1 MAALAVWVTLLAV
14 PTGHPPEPASL
25 LARTSHRR
33 NTTAVPSKARTWP
46 LPPKNSAAHA
56 VAEAN
61 KTHASR
67 AGAAGHSE
75 LSDQLKT
82 HPQGTNLHSQK
93 QKPYPWPFG
102 ALGEWREYH
111 LVNGAN
117 GRPTPEHPRVPTG
130 SGFRAV
136 SGIQPKTEEDE
147 DDEHPVYAAM
157 LFPIIAVSIGVGIEL
172 LISRVA
178 VVSWMPY
185 TPTLMVLGMCMGF
198 LSAYEPINVKHI
210 HESIRLWE
218 RFDGHLL
225 VFVFIPPLVFGETM
239 ALDWHMLKRCIGQ
252 CLLLAGPGV
261 MIGTVM
267 MAAFIMY
274 GLPYHF
280 SWSLALA
287 FGAVL
292 SATDPVAVMALLN
305 SLGASPALSM
315 MIGGES
321 LLNDGSAMVLF
332 HIFFASSFAGDD
344 ESYLGMTLMLV
355 VGSCVIGVMFGGI
368 LMFCLWLT
376 ADRLIRIHAV
386 LQVVITLVGS
396 YGCFYFAEGL
406 AGASG
411 ILALVSMGS
420 VLSFSFWPLI
430 ADPVELRVVWHMV
443 EWLLNTL
450 LFQLVGL
457 IIGFK
462 FMRSNITYVDFLY
475 AVLTWFVLLVVRFI
489 IVFSF
494 YPALRRMGYGTTWQ
508 ALIAVSWGGL
518 RGALGLALGLMM
530 ESHLI
535 ATGETVLGHAI
546 VLDVAVVA
554 MLSLVINAPTT
565 APLLRALGLIK
576 TQREKQFALA
586 EVYKRLQDY
595 AYRQFLEIGLPSHL
609 GHEPLLPIDEE
620 WREWVRERVTA
631 LRHELNVWTHV
642 GAWVPDAARAKGGGP
657 GLEQAAFTTEEAAEV
672 TTDIQQQVRGMMDS
686 FRRSRE
692 EAAELKPPPDA
703 ALNEVQAMRE
713 AKRLVAD
720 AQLAR
725 RKAAAQ
731 RASPAKG
738 RGPVAS
744 LPDDAVL
751 RIKRLT
757 ELRVVYLRV
766 VKRNYATMVYKGQL
780 AGYENVALELNN
792 SVNVAA
798 DYAWTAQGTSHAF
811 RDWDVLLHGLEPSWR
826 QRAFAD
832 GQMDWLVRGSY
843 RLLRWLRVK
852 DAAVKV
858 AGVDL
863 MLHTLYLLTCYV
875 SAHEAA
881 QHEVEE
887 VYGAE
892 GTYFADEAAV
902 VKRESS
908 DAIDHAK
915 RYLDRLRRIDVPLSA
930 PGNPPVFAAMDVGQ
944 PAPQVAKGLPV
955 PLPASGRLADG
966 VRAKQAAHLILFWL
980 ESYVHELHH
989 EGCLDEADEARLLD
1003 EVHRDR
1009 QALLRARI
1017 MPSFRQHELAAI
1029 IQQQVV
1035 IHRDMVEERLRT
1047 TGVSAPDDKVLSS
1060 EEATDREHR
1069 KAVRMREEEERALL
1083 LRFGS
1088 HL

>member
-1 MAALAVWVTLLAV
+1 VL
-14 PTGHPPEPASL
+14 G
-25 LARTSHRR
+25 
-33 NTTAVPSKARTWP
+33 
-46 LPPKNSAAHA
+46 
-56 VAEAN
+56 
-61 KTHASR
+61 
-67 AGAAGHSE
+67 
-75 LSDQLKT
+75 DQLKT
-82 HPQGTNLHSQK
+82 HSQDTNLQAQK

-102 ALGEWREYH
+102 ALREWSEYR

-117 GRPTPEHPRVPTG
+117 GHPLA

-136 SGIQPKTEEDE
+136 SGIPYKIDQDDPE
-147 DDEHPVYAAM
+147 DEHPVYAAM
-157 LFPIIAVSIGVGIEL
+157 LFPIIAVSIGVGVEL
-172 LISRVA
+172 LISRVT
-178 VVSWMPY
+178 SWLPY

-261 MIGTVM
+261 MIGTAM
-267 MAAFIMY
+267 MAVWIMY

-344 ESYLGMTLMLV
+344 ESYLSMTLMLV

-386 LQVVITLVGS
+386 LQVVITLVGA

-462 FMRSNITYVDFLY
+462 FMRSHITYVDFLY

-595 AYRQFLEIGLPSHL
+595 AYRQFLELGLPSHL

-631 LRHELNVWTHV
+631 LRHELNVWSHV
-642 GAWVPDAARAKGGGP
+642 GAWVPADARARGDAKE
-657 GLEQAAFTTEEAAEV
+657 LEQAAFTTEEVAEV
-672 TTDIQQQVRGMMDS
+672 TSDIQQQVRGMMDS

-703 ALNEVQAMRE
+703 ALNEVQALRE

-738 RGPVAS
+738 RPHVATS
-744 LPDDAVL
+744 QPDDAVL

-798 DYAWTAQGTSHAF
+798 DYAWTAQGTSHQF

-843 RLLRWLRVK
+843 RLLRWLRVT

-902 VKRESS
+902 VKRESIE
-908 DAIDHAK
+908 AIHHAQ

-930 PGNPPVFAAMDVGQ
+930 PGNPPAFATSVDQGPLPTVKEQ
-944 PAPQVAKGLPV
+944 PA

-1035 IHRDMVEERLRT
+1035 IHRDMVEERVRT
-1047 TGVSAPDDKVLSS
+1047 TTASTPGAVAEST
-1060 EEATDREHR
+1060 EEETDRENR
-1069 KAVRMREEEERALL
+1069 KATRIREEEERALL

>member
-1 MAALAVWVTLLAV
+1 MAALAVWVALLAV
-14 PTGHPPEPASL
+14 PTGHPEPASL

-33 NTTAVPSKARTWP
+33 NTTAVPSKAREWP
-46 LPPKNSAAHA
+46 LAPKKSAGHA
-56 VAEAN
+56 VAVAN
-61 KTHASR
+61 STHASR

-75 LSDQLKT
+75 LSDKLKT
-82 HPQGTNLHSQK
+82 HPQDTNLHTQK
-93 QKPYPWPFG
+93 APRPYPWPFG
-102 ALGEWREYH
+102 ALGEWREYR

-117 GRPTPEHPRVPTG
+117 GAPTPNHPQHPTG

-136 SGIQPKTEEDE
+136 SGIPFKTDQDDP

-157 LFPIIAVSIGVGIEL
+157 LFPIIAVSIGVGVEL

-178 VVSWMPY
+178 VVSWLPY

-239 ALDWHMLKRCIGQ
+239 ALDWHMIKRCIGQ

-267 MAAFIMY
+267 MAFFIMY

-462 FMRSNITYVDFLY
+462 FMRSHITYVDFLY

-595 AYRQFLEIGLPSHL
+595 AYRQFLELGLPSHL

-642 GAWVPDAARAKGGGP
+642 GAWVPPDARAKGQGA
-657 GLEQAAFTTEEAAEV
+657 GLEQAAFTTEDVAEV
-672 TTDIQQQVRGMMDS
+672 TTDIQQQVR
-686 FRRSRE
+686 
-692 EAAELKPPPDA
+692 LPLTLTPNPD
-703 ALNEVQAMRE
+703 
-713 AKRLVAD
+713 
-720 AQLAR
+720 
-725 RKAAAQ
+725 
-731 RASPAKG
+731 
-738 RGPVAS
+738 
-744 LPDDAVL
+744 PD
-751 RIKRLT
+751 
-757 ELRVVYLRV
+757 
-766 VKRNYATMVYKGQL
+766 
-780 AGYENVALELNN
+780 
-792 SVNVAA
+792 
-798 DYAWTAQGTSHAF
+798 
-811 RDWDVLLHGLEPSWR
+811 P
-826 QRAFAD
+826 
-832 GQMDWLVRGSY
+832 
-843 RLLRWLRVK
+843 
-852 DAAVKV
+852 
-858 AGVDL
+858 
-863 MLHTLYLLTCYV
+863 
-875 SAHEAA
+875 
-881 QHEVEE
+881 
-887 VYGAE
+887 
-892 GTYFADEAAV
+892 
-902 VKRESS
+902 
-908 DAIDHAK
+908 
-915 RYLDRLRRIDVPLSA
+915 
-930 PGNPPVFAAMDVGQ
+930 
-944 PAPQVAKGLPV
+944 
-955 PLPASGRLADG
+955 
-966 VRAKQAAHLILFWL
+966 
-980 ESYVHELHH
+980 
-989 EGCLDEADEARLLD
+989 
-1003 EVHRDR
+1003 
-1009 QALLRARI
+1009 
-1017 MPSFRQHELAAI
+1017 
-1029 IQQQVV
+1029 
-1035 IHRDMVEERLRT
+1035 
-1047 TGVSAPDDKVLSS
+1047 
-1060 EEATDREHR
+1060 
-1069 KAVRMREEEERALL
+1069 
-1083 LRFGS
+1083 
-1088 HL
+1088 

>member
-1 MAALAVWVTLLAV
+1 MWAIAVWVALAA
-14 PTGHPPEPASL
+14 PTRHPEPASL
-25 LARTSHRR
+25 LAHRR
-33 NTTAVPSKARTWP
+33 NTTAVTSQAHTWP
-46 LPPKNSAAHA
+46 LPPKASTGGTSASPHG
-56 VAEAN
+56 
-61 KTHASR
+61 
-67 AGAAGHSE
+67 AGAAEHFVHA
-75 LSDQLKT
+75 DHVNT
-82 HPQGTNLHSQK
+82 HTRGTHLHSSK
-93 QKPYPWPFG
+93 KPYPWPFG
-102 ALGEWREYH
+102 NLRDWSDASTGRIPQFRSTSGLPK
-111 LVNGAN
+111 AN
-117 GRPTPEHPRVPTG
+117 
-130 SGFRAV
+130 S
-136 SGIQPKTEEDE
+136 DE
-147 DDEHPVYAAM
+147 PDDEHPVYAAM
-157 LFPIIAVSIGVGIEL
+157 LFPIIAVSIGVGVEL
-172 LISRVA
+172 FISRVT
-178 VVSWMPY
+178 SWLPY

-198 LSAYEPINVKHI
+198 LSAYEPINVQHI

-225 VFVFIPPLVFGETM
+225 VFVFIPPLVFGEAM

-261 MIGTVM
+261 IIGTAM
-267 MAAFIMY
+267 MACFIMY

-280 SWSLALA
+280 NWSLALA

-305 SLGASPALSM
+305 NLGASPALSM

-332 HIFFASSFAGDD
+332 HIFFAANLSGPD
-344 ESYLGMTLMLV
+344 ETYMGMTLMLV
-355 VGSCVIGVMFGGI
+355 VGSCVIGIMFGGI

-386 LQVVITLVGS
+386 LQVVITLVGA

-411 ILALVSMGS
+411 ILALVTMGS

-462 FMRSNITYVDFLY
+462 FMRSHITYVDFLY
-475 AVLTWFVLLVVRFI
+475 AVLTWFVLLVVRFV

-508 ALIAVSWGGL
+508 ALVAVSWGGL

-554 MLSLVINAPTT
+554 MLSLIINAPTT

-595 AYRQFLEIGLPSHL
+595 AYRQFLELGLPSHL

-631 LRHELNVWTHV
+631 LKLELNVWTHV
-642 GAWVPDAARAKGGGP
+642 GAWVPPDARQRGDGKGM
-657 GLEQAAFTTEEAAEV
+657 EQAAFTSEDVAEV
-672 TTDIQQQVRGMMDS
+672 TTDIQQQVRGMMES

-692 EAAELKPPPDA
+692 PSSDAGTPPDA
-703 ALNEVQAMRE
+703 ALNEVQALRE

-731 RASPAKG
+731 RASPAKD
-738 RGPVAS
+738 RPHAAAP
-744 LPDDAVL
+744 LPDDNVL

-798 DYAWTAQGTSHAF
+798 DYAWTAQGTSHQF
-811 RDWDVLLHGLEPSWR
+811 RDWDVILHGLEPSWR

-902 VKRESS
+902 VKGESIE
-908 DAIDHAK
+908 AIDQAK

-930 PGNPPVFAAMDVGQ
+930 PGNPPAFATSVDAKAKGGALSLAKGQ
-944 PAPQVAKGLPV
+944 PA

-980 ESYVHELHH
+980 ENYVHELHH

-1035 IHRDMVEERLRT
+1035 IHRDMVEERVRAT
-1047 TGVSAPDDKVLSS
+1047 TVSMPEKTIRAMSP
-1060 EEATDREHR
+1060 EEVDRENR
-1069 KAVRMREEEERALL
+1069 RAVRIREEEERALL

>member
-1 MAALAVWVTLLAV
+1 MAALAVWAALLAV

-25 LARTSHRR
+25 LAHTSHRR
-33 NTTAVPSKARTWP
+33 NATAVPSKARTWP
-46 LPPKNSAAHA
+46 LPPKKSAVHA
-56 VAEAN
+56 MAEAN

-75 LSDQLKT
+75 LSDQLKPR
-82 HPQGTNLHSQK
+82 PQGTNLHAQK

-102 ALGEWREYH
+102 ALGEWKEYH

-117 GRPTPEHPRVPTG
+117 GPPTPAVRNPPAATG
-130 SGFRAV
+130 SGFRAL
-136 SGIQPKTEEDE
+136 SGIEKRVDQDDP

-157 LFPIIAVSIGVGIEL
+157 LFPIIAVSIGVAIEL

-178 VVSWMPY
+178 VVSWLPY

-225 VFVFIPPLVFGETM
+225 VFVFIPPLVFGEAM

-261 MIGTVM
+261 MVGTVM
-267 MAAFIMY
+267 MAFFIMY

-411 ILALVSMGS
+411 ILALVTMGS

-642 GAWVPDAARAKGGGP
+642 GAWVPDARAKGGGP
-657 GLEQAAFTTEEAAEV
+657 GLEQAAFTTEDVAEV

-713 AKRLVAD
+713 AKQLVAD

-738 RGPVAS
+738 RGPLAP
-744 LPDDAVL
+744 LPDDASL

-930 PGNPPVFAAMDVGQ
+930 PGNPPAFATMDMGQ
-944 PAPQVAKGLPV
+944 PAPQVPKGLPV

-1009 QALLRARI
+1009 QALQRARI

-1029 IQQQVV
+1029 IQQQAR
-1035 IHRDMVEERLRT
+1035 HNPPPRL
-1047 TGVSAPDDKVLSS
+1047 S
-1060 EEATDREHR
+1060 
-1069 KAVRMREEEERALL
+1069 
-1083 LRFGS
+1083 
-1088 HL
+1088 